1 MWLGGTSAT
10 SMASAQGFVE
20 TIPPPPG
27 SAGWVLPA
35 SSWACWVIVGFIGS
49 LLQAFAAIGGAAER
63 AIGGDG
69 LVAFVEQVID
79 PAIDGE
85 MLADRHFRAHAG
97 QHIPVEPHGVPR
109 IVEAVADM
117 ADRAAERQA
126 ERQLV
131 VERDIDR
138 LARRASEVLAEIG
151 PHGAV
156 LGVYV
161 AVVGGEG
168 QRVARAQGEFGL
180 AALGTG
186 AGDIVIGAERAV

>member
-1 MWLGGTSAT
+1 MRAGGTRST
-10 SMASAQGFVE
+10 SIASAQGFVD

-27 SAGWVLPA
+27 AAGWVQPA
-35 SSWACWVIVGFIGS
+35 SIRASSGIVGFIGS
-49 LLQAFAAIGGAAER
+49 QLHADAAKGGAAER
-63 AIGGDG
+63 AIGGNE

-79 PAIDGE
+79 PVVDGE

-97 QHIPVEPHGVPR
+97 QLITVEPHGVPR

-138 LARRASEVLAEIG
+138 LARPASEVLTEIG
-151 PHGAV
+151 PYDAV
-156 LGVYV
+156 LGVDV
-161 AVVGGEG
+161 AVIGGEG
-168 QRVARAQGEFGL
+168 QLAARAE
-180 AALGTG
+180 
-186 AGDIVIGAERAV
+186 